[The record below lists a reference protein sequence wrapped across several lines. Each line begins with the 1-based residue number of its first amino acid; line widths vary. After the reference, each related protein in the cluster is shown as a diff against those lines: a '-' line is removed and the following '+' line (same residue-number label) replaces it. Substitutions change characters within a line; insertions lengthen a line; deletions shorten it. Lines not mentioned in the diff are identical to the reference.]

1 MMNALLEIGRGMM
14 RSVLGATGYTLTPKG
29 HVKYDPN
36 IYGVY
41 DLSMEDVYNLK
52 EERVIPRG
60 QAIYDPTVFG
70 RYDLASQR
78 IVSKSKLIGPELSSY
93 DVLMAEA
100 QRYARLMPLNL
111 ESDRYRLILTLL
123 GPGKGICL
131 DACTP
136 QPLDW
141 AREAISALG
150 YEYVPIDL
158 RGDDVKV
165 RREDLL
171 QLRFADGSV
180 SRIISADT
188 LEHIGD
194 YKQAVAELYRVLCED
209 GIALFHVPCY
219 YFDRAESEPIEPQVD
234 PWGHVRYFSA
244 KELVTSL
251 AEAGFIILRLGLQFD
266 YGAVLCMAAKCKGIT
281 NGDHGR

>member
-14 RSVLGATGYTLTPKG
+14 RSVLGATGYVLTPKG
-29 HVKYDPN
+29 HVMYDPN

-41 DLSMEDVYNLK
+41 DLSKEDVYNLK
-52 EERVIPRG
+52 EESVIPRG
-60 QAIYDPTVFG
+60 QAIYDPNVFG

-100 QRYARLMPLNL
+100 QRYARVMPLNL

-123 GPGKGICL
+123 GAGKGICL

-141 AREAISALG
+141 VRETISALG
-150 YEYVPIDL
+150 YEYTPIDL
-158 RGDDVKV
+158 RGDDVNV

-180 SRIISADT
+180 SRIISVDT

-219 YFDRAESEPIEPQVD
+219 YFDRAESESIEPQID

-244 KELVTSL
+244 KEMVTSL

-281 NGDHGR
+281 SGHHGR

>member
-1 MMNALLEIGRGMM
+1 MLDALLETGRGMM
-14 RSVLGATGYTLTPKG
+14 RSVLGATGYALTPKG
-29 HVKYDPN
+29 HVMYDPN

-41 DLSMEDVYNLK
+41 DLSKEDVYNSK
-52 EERVIPRG
+52 VECVIPRG
-60 QAIYDPTVFG
+60 QAIYDPNVFG
-70 RYDLASQR
+70 RYDLVSQR
-78 IVSKSKLIGPELSSY
+78 IVSKTKLIGPELSSY

-100 QRYARLMPLNL
+100 QRYARVMPLKL

-123 GPGKGICL
+123 GAGKGICL

-141 AREAISALG
+141 VRGAISALG
-150 YEYVPIDL
+150 YEYIPIDL
-158 RGDDVKV
+158 RGDDVNV

-209 GIALFHVPCY
+209 GIALIHVPCY
-219 YFDRAESEPIEPQVD
+219 YFDRTESQPIEPHLD

-266 YGAVLCMAAKCKGIT
+266 YGAVVCTAAKCKGIT
-281 NGDHGR
+281 NGHDGR

>member
-1 MMNALLEIGRGMM
+1 MRNALLEVGRNMV
-14 RSVLGATGYTLTPKG
+14 RSVLGAAGYALTPKK
-29 HVKYDPN
+29 HVMYDP
-36 IYGVY
+36 
-41 DLSMEDVYNLK
+41 SK
-52 EERVIPRG
+52 EIVVPRG
-60 QAIYDPTVFG
+60 QAIYDPNVFG
-70 RYDLASQR
+70 RYDLVSQR
-78 IVSKSKLIGPELSSY
+78 IVSKYELSGPELSSY

-100 QRYARLMPLNL
+100 QRYTRVMPFKL
-111 ESDRYRLILTLL
+111 ESGRYELILSLL
-123 GPGKGICL
+123 GAGKGICL

-136 QPLDW
+136 QPLEGV
-141 AREAISALG
+141 RKKISALG
-150 YEYVPIDL
+150 YEYTPIDL
-158 RGDDVKV
+158 RGDDVNV

-219 YFDRAESEPIEPQVD
+219 YFDRTESQPIEPQLD

-281 NGDHGR
+281 NGHHGR

>member
-1 MMNALLEIGRGMM
+1 MLNALLEIGRGMM
-14 RSVLGATGYTLTPKG
+14 RSVLGATGYALTPKG
-29 HVKYDPN
+29 HVMYDPN

-41 DLSMEDVYNLK
+41 NSKK
-52 EERVIPRG
+52 ESVIPRG
-60 QAIYDPTVFG
+60 QAIYDPNVFG

-93 DVLMAEA
+93 DVLMTEA
-100 QRYARLMPLNL
+100 QRYARVTPVKL
-111 ESDRYRLILTLL
+111 ESDRHRLILTLL
-123 GPGKGICL
+123 GAGKGICL

-141 AREAISALG
+141 VRGAISALG
-150 YEYVPIDL
+150 YEYIPIDL
-158 RGDDVKV
+158 RGDDVNV

-171 QLRFADGSV
+171 QLSFADGSV
-180 SRIISADT
+180 SRIISSDT
-188 LEHIGD
+188 LEHIDD
-194 YKQAVAELYRVLCED
+194 YKKAIAELYRVLCED

-219 YFDRAESEPIEPQVD
+219 YFDRTESQPIEPQLD

>member
-1 MMNALLEIGRGMM
+1 
-14 RSVLGATGYTLTPKG
+14 
-29 HVKYDPN
+29 
-36 IYGVY
+36 
-41 DLSMEDVYNLK
+41 
-52 EERVIPRG
+52 
-60 QAIYDPTVFG
+60 
-70 RYDLASQR
+70 
-78 IVSKSKLIGPELSSY
+78 
-93 DVLMAEA
+93 
-100 QRYARLMPLNL
+100 MPLKL

-123 GPGKGICL
+123 GAGKGICL

-141 AREAISALG
+141 VRETISALG
-150 YEYVPIDL
+150 YEYIPIDL
-158 RGDDVKV
+158 RGDDVNV

-180 SRIISADT
+180 SQIISADT

-194 YKQAVAELYRVLCED
+194 YKQAVAELCRVLCED

-219 YFDRAESEPIEPQVD
+219 YFDRTESEPIEPQLD
-234 PWGHVRYFSA
+234 PWGHVRCFSA

-281 NGDHGR
+281 NGHHGR

>member
-14 RSVLGATGYTLTPKG
+14 RSVLGATGYALTPKG
-29 HVKYDPN
+29 HVMYDPN

-41 DLSMEDVYNLK
+41 DLSKEDVYNLK
-52 EERVIPRG
+52 EESVIPRG
-60 QAIYDPTVFG
+60 QAIYDPNVFG

-100 QRYARLMPLNL
+100 QRYARVMPLNL
-111 ESDRYRLILTLL
+111 ESDRYRLILALL
-123 GPGKGICL
+123 GAGKGICL

-141 AREAISALG
+141 VRATISALG
-150 YEYVPIDL
+150 YEYIPIDL
-158 RGDDVKV
+158 RGDDVNV

-180 SRIISADT
+180 SRIISSDT
-188 LEHIGD
+188 LEHIDD
-194 YKQAVAELYRVLCED
+194 YEKAIAELYRVLCED

-219 YFDRAESEPIEPQVD
+219 YFDRTESQPIEPQLD

-266 YGAVLCMAAKCKGIT
+266 FGAVLCVAAKCKGIT

>member
-1 MMNALLEIGRGMM
+1 MLKALLDIVRALM
-14 RSVLGATGYTLTPKG
+14 RVVLGAAGYALTPKG
-29 HVKYDPN
+29 QVMYDPSV
-36 IYGVY
+36 YGIY
-41 DLSMEDVYNLK
+41 DLNK
-52 EERVIPRG
+52 EMAIPRG
-60 QAIYDPTVFG
+60 QAIYDPNVFG

-78 IVSKSKLIGPELSSY
+78 IVEKSEHIGPQLSSY

-100 QRYARLMPLNL
+100 QRYTRVMPLKP
-111 ESDRYRLILTLL
+111 ESGRYELILSFL
-123 GPGKGICL
+123 GAGNGMCL

-141 AREAISALG
+141 VRERIGELG
-150 YEYVPIDL
+150 YEYIPIDL
-158 RGDDVKV
+158 RGDGVNV
-165 RREDLL
+165 RKEDLL
-171 QLRFADGSV
+171 QLSFADGSV
-180 SRIISADT
+180 SRIVSADT
-188 LEHIGD
+188 LEHIVE
-194 YKQAVAELYRVLCED
+194 YKKAVAELYRVLCED
-209 GIALFHVPCY
+209 GIAIFHVPCY
-219 YFDRAESEPIEPQVD
+219 YFDRLESELIDPQVD

>member
-1 MMNALLEIGRGMM
+1 MLNALLEIGRGMM
-14 RSVLGATGYTLTPKG
+14 RSVLGATGYALTPKG
-29 HVKYDPN
+29 HVMYDPN

-41 DLSMEDVYNLK
+41 NSK
-52 EERVIPRG
+52 EERVIPRS
-60 QAIYDPTVFG
+60 QAIYDPNVFG

-78 IVSKSKLIGPELSSY
+78 IVSKSKLSGPELSSY

-100 QRYARLMPLNL
+100 QRYARVMPLKL

-123 GPGKGICL
+123 GAGKGICL

-141 AREAISALG
+141 VRGAISALG
-150 YEYVPIDL
+150 YEYIPIDL
-158 RGDDVKV
+158 RGDDVNV

-171 QLRFADGSV
+171 QLSFADGSV
-180 SRIISADT
+180 SRIISSDT
-188 LEHIGD
+188 LEHIDD
-194 YKQAVAELYRVLCED
+194 YKKAIAELYRVLCED

-219 YFDRAESEPIEPQVD
+219 YFDRTESQPIEPQLD

>member
-14 RSVLGATGYTLTPKG
+14 RSVLGATGYALTPKG
-29 HVKYDPN
+29 HVMYDPN

-41 DLSMEDVYNLK
+41 DLSKEGVYNSK
-52 EERVIPRG
+52 EESVIPRG
-60 QAIYDPTVFG
+60 QAIYDPNVFG

-78 IVSKSKLIGPELSSY
+78 IVSKSKLIGPELSNY

-100 QRYARLMPLNL
+100 QRYARVMPLNL

-123 GPGKGICL
+123 EAGKGICL

-141 AREAISALG
+141 VRETISALG
-150 YEYVPIDL
+150 YEYIPIDL
-158 RGDDVKV
+158 RGDDVSV

-180 SRIISADT
+180 SKIISADT

-194 YKQAVAELYRVLCED
+194 YKRAVAELYRVLCEG

-244 KELVTSL
+244 KELVASL

-266 YGAVLCMAAKCKGIT
+266 YGAVLCTVAKCTGIT
-281 NGDHGR
+281 NGHHGR

>member
-1 MMNALLEIGRGMM
+1 M

-29 HVKYDPN
+29 HVMYDPK

-41 DLSMEDVYNLK
+41 DLNREMA
-52 EERVIPRG
+52 IPRG
-60 QAIYDPTVFG
+60 QAIYDPNVFG
-70 RYDLASQR
+70 RYDLVSQR
-78 IVSKSKLIGPELSSY
+78 IVSKTKLIGPELSSY

-100 QRYARLMPLNL
+100 QRYARVMPLKL

-123 GPGKGICL
+123 GAGKGICL

-141 AREAISALG
+141 VSGAISALG
-150 YEYVPIDL
+150 YEYIPIDL
-158 RGDDVKV
+158 RGDDVNV

-171 QLRFADGSV
+171 RLRFADGSV

-194 YKQAVAELYRVLCED
+194 YKQAIAELYRVLCED
-209 GIALFHVPCY
+209 GIALIHVPCY
-219 YFDRAESEPIEPQVD
+219 YFDRTESQPIEPHLD

-266 YGAVLCMAAKCKGIT
+266 YGAVVCMAAKCKGIT
-281 NGDHGR
+281 NGHHGR